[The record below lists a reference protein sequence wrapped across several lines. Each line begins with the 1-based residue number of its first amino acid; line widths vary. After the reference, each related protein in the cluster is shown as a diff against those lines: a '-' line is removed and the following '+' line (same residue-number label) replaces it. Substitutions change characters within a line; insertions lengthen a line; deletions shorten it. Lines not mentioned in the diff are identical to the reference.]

1 MISYSSDRE
10 ALMAVKDILARSVL
24 QVSLVISGSPNMI
37 VILPSATTGKTRD
50 DVHVGHHDSS

>member
-1 MISYSSDRE
+1 VISYSNDKE

-24 QVSLVISGSPNMI
+24 HVSLVIIGSPSII
-37 VILPSATTGKTRD
+37 VILPSATTGNTRD